1 MCRVHFLAHYLSAR
15 LRALYTILTATILR
29 KNNDPSTILEMA
41 KSKLKSF
48 IELYNTSRKK
58 VNKSGKNSGEENN
71 LAETAVNE
79 KNSIFNRFHLECI
92 DKIHDEKESYAGS
105 AAYTDFF
112 DQLLIGLLCSLSQIQ
127 GVEELLHFLFNNE
140 YSRQHIRNIDI
151 ALVNSFTY
159 DQLTHYYC
167 LPFLRQMYIFRYY
180 VLDNVGIWKLG

>member
-1 MCRVHFLAHYLSAR
+1 MLLLPIIASNTQKLHEMCRVHFLAHYLSAR

-127 GVEELLHFLFNNE
+127 GVEELLHFLFNNT
-140 YSRQHIRNIDI
+140 QNIRMYN
-151 ALVNSFTY
+151 NKYPFF
-159 DQLTHYYC
+159 
-167 LPFLRQMYIFRYY
+167 LPFNLS
-180 VLDNVGIWKLG
+180 